1 MKSPLRSL
9 ALLLIC
15 GMTAVLLASCG
26 GTSSQPAASS
36 SRPETA
42 ASSVASSSASSS
54 RTDEQNSASSASAS
68 SSSAS
73 SSASSEVP
81 ASSSSSSS
89 SAQSSTSSALEDQIY
104 LYRNTSLGFFLWN
117 ASDSKSDITKITAYL
132 TGTMSNSVEVKPDL
146 TNVNDAVSYQN
157 FKASVYWIDKCN
169 EMRQREN
176 AAEGTNLQDLKIND
190 YLMMAAEIHADYSGY
205 GASHHVNDAHGW
217 CAFPMAENVAHNI
230 SAKTD
235 GTALDGPFGA
245 WYTEEKRNYQNGVTD
260 ENKIGHYQ
268 LIVRDWYT
276 VTGFAI
282 CIKSR
287 DTCVQQF
294 DSYGSYGKS
303 YTTAEYMSR
312 LSQYESY
319 IAQLEAARG

>member
-42 ASSVASSSASSS
+42 ASSVASSSSSSS
-54 RTDEQNSASSASAS
+54 RTDEQNSTSAS

-81 ASSSSSSS
+81 ASSSSASS

-117 ASDSKSDITKITAYL
+117 ASDSKSDITEITAYL

-176 AAEGTNLQDLKIND
+176 VAEGTNLQDLKIND

-217 CAFPMAENVAHNI
+217 CAFPMAENVAHGY

-235 GTALDGPFGA
+235 GTAKDGPFNG
-245 WYTEEKRNYQNGVTD
+245 WYTYEKKLYQSGITD

-268 LIVRDWYT
+268 LIVSNRYT

-282 CIKSR
+282 CTKSR

-294 DSYGSYGKS
+294 TNDYYGSYGKS
-303 YTTAEYMSR
+303 YTTAQYKAR
-312 LSQYESY
+312 LSQYEAY

>member
-15 GMTAVLLASCG
+15 GMTAVLLAACG
-26 GTSSQPAASS
+26 GTSSQPVASS
-36 SRPETA
+36 SRPETG
-42 ASSVASSSASSS
+42 ASSVASSSSSSS
-54 RTDEQNSASSASAS
+54 RTDEQNSASAS

-73 SSASSEVP
+73 SSASSEVS
-81 ASSSSSSS
+81 ASSSTSSS

-117 ASDSKSDITKITAYL
+117 ASDSKSDITEITAYL

-268 LIVRDWYT
+268 LIVSNRYT

-282 CIKSR
+282 CTKSR

-294 DSYGSYGKS
+294 IYDYYGSYGKS
-303 YTTAEYMSR
+303 YTTAEYKAR
-312 LSQYESY
+312 LDQYEAY